1 MIHGSAVFNRASG
14 LAEMVIP
21 PRSRLMGET
30 VFAGMTACDGELLL
44 LAVQRGGEDIGAD
57 RADTSFLTSQNSGF
71 FSPSGGR
78 SWHCSFRFIGTS
90 SVAVPKFR
98 IIAAVRGRG
107 NRQPLTYCQWSSLA
121 AN

>member
-14 LAEMVIP
+14 LAEIVIP

-57 RADTSFLTSQNSGF
+57 RADTSFLAKIRDSSHHPVVDRGIVRSALSALPVWRCRSSG
-71 FSPSGGR
+71 SLLPCAG
-78 SWHCSFRFIGTS
+78 
-90 SVAVPKFR
+90 
-98 IIAAVRGRG
+98 AATD
-107 NRQPLTYCQWSSLA
+107 NL
-121 AN
+121 